1 MHQYIYG
8 IIKLKA
14 IDVNYDTYIDS
25 VKEVNDKDPK
35 FEVGNHVRIL
45 KFKYIFAK
53 GYTPNWSGEVFAI
66 QKDKNRVS

>member
-66 QKDKNRVS
+66 QKDKNRVP

>member
-8 IIKLKA
+8 IIKLKP

-66 QKDKNRVS
+66 QKDKNRVP